1 MIFHVRLPDECFR
14 YRKRKQL
21 PINGSVAGLEYHHAR
36 GRYAEAPVNIGRPGA
51 APADYLGP
59 VPQNYDPHPGRA
71 VFSEAE
77 YEPYEAGMP
86 RRTVHPDPAP
96 PQPAQTILT
105 GYAGRGTRLSRD
117 LYPVCERRAI
127 RRRIAGNHNPARTRK
142 VEGLLEITIQQE
154 RERLESAQ
162 NIPSAEPE
170 TGFTQQMDSLEQ
182 AAAVPPDG
190 QDMAGLETAIDREM
204 HSLDA
209 TAEIEA
215 ARRSRR
221 PSWSSGNP
229 RPSPSRNRYPT
240 LSVTSICRRASS
252 RCSSSWT
259 PSQRR
264 GR

>member
-21 PINGSVAGLEYHHAR
+21 PINGSAAGLEYHHAR
-36 GRYAEAPVNIGRPGA
+36 GYYAEAPVNIGRPGA

-96 PQPAQTILT
+96 PQPAQTILPDT
-105 GYAGRGTRLSRD
+105 QG
-117 LYPVCERRAI
+117 EE
-127 RRRIAGNHNPARTRK
+127 PAFPEICTPFASDEQF

-215 ARRSRR
+215 AIVEQWE
-221 PSWSSGNP
+221 PPPEPQPEPLPYVECDQYLQTCEQQMQQLMDPFTAPGP
-229 RPSPSRNRYPT
+229 MM
-240 LSVTSICRRASS
+240 
-252 RCSSSWT
+252 
-259 PSQRR
+259 
-264 GR
+264 